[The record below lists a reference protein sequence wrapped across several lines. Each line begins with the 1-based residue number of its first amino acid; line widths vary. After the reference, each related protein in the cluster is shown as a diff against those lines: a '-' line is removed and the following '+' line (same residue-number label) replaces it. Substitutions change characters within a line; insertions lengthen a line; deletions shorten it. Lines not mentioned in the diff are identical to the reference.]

1 MLMKRI
7 EIHGFKSFAER
18 TEFELGKGVTCL
30 VGPNGCGKSNVVDAV
45 KWALGE
51 QRPTALRG
59 DAMADVIFKGN
70 GRRPAMGFAEV
81 TLVFDNSNGE
91 LRVDMTE
98 VAITRRL
105 YKSGDSEYLINRQA
119 ARLKDVREL
128 FYDTGLGSNAYAVL
142 EQGRIDAILQA
153 NNVDRRAIF
162 EEAAGIHRFRVR
174 KKEALRKLEKVDQNL
189 LRVKDLQNE
198 LEGRVRSLRIQA
210 GRAKSYVELSGRLT
224 ELRTVQYL
232 RLATEFRERK
242 VQLAQE
248 LEAAHAVDRE
258 SETHLAAASAAVD
271 TCDAEVSLLRDESA
285 RLQTEQAE
293 ARASLDA
300 HAERLENA
308 RQRGAESEQEIH
320 TKTQQIDHLV
330 EETERR
336 AGELAGLEQS
346 AADEESQRVAAER
359 TSVAAHEAAGRA
371 RAAEHEHGRA
381 VDAAAKELERCARAE
396 VGLSNESAALE
407 SGARGLRQ
415 ARERLV
421 RREAE
426 LSILLER
433 ARREASELERHQSRL
448 DEEAR
453 QSTAT
458 LESAR
463 ERQRLAVERES
474 QLRREIAET
483 RARLAAL
490 TSRRDTLEGIIQN
503 MEGVDVGVRQLLKAT
518 KTDAS
523 LHGVRGLLAELVAA
537 PRGRAR
543 AIDAGLGS
551 LASAIVV
558 EDVAAL
564 KTALAFLRQ
573 HNGGAVQ
580 FLVLGAPAP
589 ARLSA
594 ADVGEALLDGL
605 KPAPELE
612 ATLRAVLG
620 HARLVDGEEALFAA
634 LGSGAFVVTRDGAR
648 LDASGAIAGR
658 PSEKTLG
665 FVERRAERDEVALE
679 VERVSAT
686 LVGLEQDEARAGAE
700 CAEAA
705 LLVRESE
712 ARRQE
717 VQEGLF
723 QNRSAEDR
731 LRERAQHFQR
741 ELAVSAH
748 ERLGVEREEQQTRE
762 RRAQLDADLVAAR
775 TQREALEAE
784 RARLAAA
791 AEDTQRVAREAAAS
805 AAAAAQEVVRCQERV
820 RGLLAECAAIRRS
833 VAERIEQRDRLHAER
848 AAAQDRLARAHEVGA
863 ELRIAID
870 QLHEKRAK
878 LGEHLHEL
886 DQRRVLAQEG
896 LERARATAH
905 EAAAA
910 RESARERLHSLQMK
924 EQEVELGLSGVRER
938 AREELNFDID
948 ERLAAFD
955 PSQAP
960 PLDQVEEEA
969 RQVRERISRLGN
981 VNLDAIHELE
991 EQEQRLAF
999 ILREQEDLDAARKS
1013 LEATIKELDNVS
1025 RAQFEETFN
1034 AVREHFQA
1042 LFRKLFHGGRADVRL
1057 EEGQDILDAGV
1068 EIIAAPPGKEARSIT
1083 LLSGGE
1089 RTMTAVA
1096 LLFSLF
1102 KAKPAPI
1109 AILDEVDAALDE
1121 ANTERFCNLLA
1132 DFIGTS
1138 QFLIVTHSKRT
1149 MSYADIIFGVTM
1161 EEPGCSKRIGIKI
1174 EEFEKVA

>member
-105 YKSGDSEYLINRQA
+105 YKSGESEYLINRQG

-153 NNVDRRAIF
+153 NAVDRRAIF

-242 VQLAQE
+242 AQLAQE
-248 LEAAHAVDRE
+248 LETAHAADRE
-258 SETHLAAASAAVD
+258 SETHLGAASAAVEMA
-271 TCDAEVSLLRDESA
+271 DAEVSLLRDESA

-308 RQRGAESEQEIH
+308 RQRGAEAEQEIH

-330 EETERR
+330 AETERR
-336 AGELAGLEQS
+336 ASELSALEQS
-346 AADEESQRVAAER
+346 ASAEEAERVAAEQR
-359 TSVAAHEAAGRA
+359 SVAAHEAAGRA
-371 RAAEHEHGRA
+371 RAAEHEHARA
-381 VDAAAKELERCARAE
+381 VDAAAKDLDRCARTE

-433 ARREASELERHQSRL
+433 ARGEAAELEHHQSRL

-453 QSTAT
+453 QSSAT
-458 LESAR
+458 LETAR
-463 ERQRLAVERES
+463 ERQRLAVEREA
-474 QLRREIAET
+474 QLRREIGET

-490 TSRRDTLEGIIQN
+490 TSRRDTLDGIIQN
-503 MEGVDVGVRQLLKAT
+503 MEGVDAGVRQLLKAV
-518 KTDAS
+518 KSDAA
-523 LHGVRGLLAELVAA
+523 LRGVRGLLAELVAA
-537 PRGRAR
+537 PRDRAR
-543 AIDAGLGS
+543 AIDAALGS

-558 EDVAAL
+558 EDVDAL
-564 KTALAFLRQ
+564 RSALQFLRQ

-580 FLVLGAPAP
+580 FLVLGSPSP
-589 ARLSA
+589 ARSGA
-594 ADVGEALLDGL
+594 DDVGESLLSGL
-605 KPAPELE
+605 KPAAELE
-612 ATLRAVLG
+612 TTLRAVLG
-620 HARLVDGEEALFAA
+620 HARLVDGEDALFAA

-648 LDASGAIAGR
+648 LDACGAVSGR

-665 FVERRAERDEVALE
+665 FVERRAERDEVTLE
-679 VERVSAT
+679 AERVSTA
-686 LVGLEQDEARAGAE
+686 LVALEQDEARAGAE

-705 LLVRESE
+705 MLVREAE

-723 QNRSAEDR
+723 QNRSAGDR

-741 ELAVSAH
+741 ELAVSAS
-748 ERLGVEREEQQTRE
+748 ERLGVEREEQQARE
-762 RRAQLDADLVAAR
+762 RRAQLDADLATVRA
-775 TQREALEAE
+775 QREGLEAE

-791 AEDTQRVAREAAAS
+791 AEDTLRAAREAAAA
-805 AAAAAQEVVRCQERV
+805 AAAAAQDVVRCQERV

-833 VAERIEQRDRLHAER
+833 VGERIEQRDRLAAER
-848 AAAQDRLARAHEVGA
+848 AAAQDRLARAHEVAA
-863 ELRIAID
+863 ELRITID
-870 QLHEKRAK
+870 QLHEKRAQ
-878 LGEHLHEL
+878 LGVHLHEL
-886 DQRRVLAQEG
+886 DQRRVLSQEA
-896 LERARATAH
+896 LERARAAAH
-905 EAAAA
+905 AAAAA
-910 RESARERLHSLQMK
+910 RETARERLHGLQMK
-924 EQEVELGLSGVRER
+924 EQEVELGLNGVRDR

-948 ERLAAFD
+948 ERLSGFD
-955 PSQAP
+955 PTQAP
-960 PLDQVEEEA
+960 PLEQVEEEA
-969 RQVRERISRLGN
+969 RQVRDRISRLGN

-1174 EEFEKVA
+1174 EEFEQVA

>member
-359 TSVAAHEAAGRA
+359 TSVAAHEAAGCA

-848 AAAQDRLARAHEVGA
+848 AAAQDRLARAHEVGT

>member
-346 AADEESQRVAAER
+346 AADEESQRVAAEQ